1 MNERLN
7 ELLAYLRELSHV
19 QGSGH
24 YVNGEIK
31 EVVKE
36 IRVQLGFEKIPR
48 EVKDSKKLLFDSM
61 IENPSFHTDM
71 LFEAIVNA
79 KEDVSLY
86 MGEITVEDVLE
97 LVKLFPNVHFISK
110 TTMFGSVLDDS
121 QKRIHTMDKTFDFM
135 SFTRNDILILDQ
147 GIPFRTTMARQVS
160 LHL

>member
-1 MNERLN
+1 MNDRLT

-19 QGSGH
+19 QASGH

-71 LFEAIVNA
+71 LFEAIVGA

-86 MGEITVEDVLE
+86 MGEITVKDVLE

-110 TTMFGSVLDDS
+110 TTMFGDRV
-121 QKRIHTMDKTFDFM
+121 HTMEKTFDFM
-135 SFTRNDILILDQ
+135 QFSRNDVLILDQ

>member
-1 MNERLN
+1 MNNERLT
-7 ELLAYLRELSHV
+7 ELLAYLRELSNV
-19 QGSGH
+19 QASGH

-36 IRVQLGFEKIPR
+36 IRVQLGFEKIPK
-48 EVKDSKKLLFDSM
+48 EVRDSKKLLFDSM

-110 TTMFGSVLDDS
+110 TTMFGE
-121 QKRIHTMDKTFDFM
+121 RIYTMEKTFDFM
-135 SFTRNDILILDQ
+135 QFTRNDILILDQ
-147 GIPFRTTMARQVS
+147 GIPFRTTLARQVS